1 MVGLAEQRNEAS
13 FIFLAHRRGQ
23 VLVRAL
29 ISAID
34 RVKEL
39 LDPYQLVNI
48 LERRVV
54 EGILTGRLLIL
65 VIAIFIIILL
75 PVQLVSSVVVLSTVD
90 IATLLNFLIPAIIIV
105 IAAVV

>member
-1 MVGLAEQRNEAS
+1 MAEQRNEAS

-75 PVQLVSSVVVLSTVD
+75 PVQLVSFVLSAVD

-105 IAAVV
+105 AVIAAVV

>member
-1 MVGLAEQRNEAS
+1 MAEQRNEAS

-29 ISAID
+29 ISAVD

-39 LDPYQLVNI
+39 LDPYQLVNV

-75 PVQLVSSVVVLSTVD
+75 PVQLVSFVFSADD

-105 IAAVV
+105 AVIAAVV